1 MEETRALRI
10 LVVDDNEA
18 NRAFATA
25 AMEDEGY
32 EVLSASS
39 GTSALQLFST
49 FRPDCVLLDLKMPEK
64 DGFATCREL
73 RALSGGAGVAVVLVT
88 AVRTAEIFDHAI
100 AAGADDFVAKPVL
113 PSELVGRVRIA
124 VRASA
129 IRTSVLELREM
140 IAAVAQ
146 LKRQASG
153 LDGASMLLG
162 TIERLN
168 DHATRV
174 LSLIPDAAG
183 PA

>member
-1 MEETRALRI
+1 MEATRALRI

-39 GTSALQLFST
+39 GISALHSFST
-49 FRPDCVLLDLKMPEK
+49 FKPDCVLLDLKMPEK
-64 DGFATCREL
+64 DGFETCREL
-73 RALSGGAGVAVVLVT
+73 RALPGGAGVAVVLVT
-88 AVRTAEIFDHAI
+88 AVRTPEIFDRAI
-100 AAGADDFVAKPVL
+100 RAGADDFVAKPVL
-113 PSELVGRVRIA
+113 PNELVGRVRIA
-124 VRASA
+124 VRARA
-129 IRTSVLELREM
+129 ISTSVFELREM
-140 IAAVAQ
+140 IAEVAQ
-146 LKRQASG
+146 LKRQAAG
-153 LDGASMLLG
+153 LAGSSSLLG

-168 DHATRV
+168 DHATRM